1 MTNEQKFN
9 LAQAREM
16 INYNSQRIQTIREEI
31 ERLGYDIRLLQMQ
44 IRSMKG
50 EQIDAKEKANN
61 SYY

>member
-16 INYNSQRIQTIREEI
+16 INYNSQRIQMIREEI
-31 ERLGYDIRLLQMQ
+31 ERVGYDIKLLQMQ
-44 IRSMKG
+44 IRGMKG
-50 EQIDAKEKANN
+50 EQIDAKEKTNN